1 MTQVLRKVVFPVA
14 GLGTRFLPATKVVA
28 KEMLPVLDKPLI
40 QYAVDEAVDAGAD
53 TLIFVTNR
61 YKHAIADYFD
71 TAFEL
76 EAKLERAGKNEL
88 LSLVRNNLPAHVR
101 CVFVTQAE
109 ALGLGHAV
117 LCAKPVIGDEPF
129 GVILPDD
136 LIWNP
141 GKGAL
146 RQMAEFSNAQD
157 VGAIAVEEVPR
168 EATGKYGIVD
178 AHAGDER
185 AALIRHMVEKP
196 KPEDAPSNL
205 AVVGRYVLPASI
217 FELLENTR
225 PGAGGEIQL
234 TDAIA
239 ALLKQ
244 HKVYAYRFEG
254 TRFDCGSKPGLVK
267 ATLHFAMQ
275 DAQLAAV
282 VREFARDSGLG
293 TLDSQVR

>member
-1 MTQVLRKVVFPVA
+1 MKPRLRKVVFPVA
-14 GLGTRFLPATKVVA
+14 GLGTRFLPASKVVA

-76 EAKLERAGKNEL
+76 EQRLERAGKHDL
-88 LSLVRNNLPAHVR
+88 LALVRNVVPKHVR

-117 LCAKPVIGDEPF
+117 LCARPVIGDEPF

-136 LIWNP
+136 LIWNR
-141 GKGAL
+141 GHGAL
-146 RQMAEFSNAQD
+146 RQMAEFAAKDD

-168 EATGKYGIVD
+168 EQTQKYGIVD
-178 AHAGDER
+178 AEKADAR
-185 AALIRHMVEKP
+185 AALVRHVVEKP
-196 KPEDAPSNL
+196 KPDVAPSNL
-205 AVVGRYVLPASI
+205 AIVGRYVLPGRI
-217 FELLENTR
+217 LELLETTK

-239 ALLKQ
+239 ALLGTG
-244 HKVYAYRFEG
+244 KVYAYRFEG
-254 TRFDCGSKPGLVK
+254 TRFDCGSKLGLVK
-267 ATLHFAMQ
+267 ATLHFALQ
-275 DAQLAAV
+275 DPALAEATRAFV
-282 VREFARDSGLG
+282 AAAAS
-293 TLDSQVR
+293 